1 MRVLIRVYGDI
12 IVLLG
17 PVKHPVLV
25 YCSLDYFFTVF
36 VLFTSY
42 VMLIL
47 ICVNANDFQSTRGV
61 FCAGIR
67 SSLDCFVF
75 STNTKILEI
84 YVRPRGAIQPNFL
97 TYLTCDMTPQS
108 NFT

>member
-1 MRVLIRVYGDI
+1 MCGDI
-12 IVLLG
+12 IVLID

-36 VLFTSY
+36 VLFTSC
-42 VMLIL
+42 VILIL

-61 FCAGIR
+61 FCAGIW
-67 SSLDCFVF
+67 SSLNYFVF
-75 STNTKILEI
+75 SKNAKILEV

-97 TYLTCDMTPQS
+97 T
-108 NFT
+108 